1 MDDLDHQSEGIER
14 ISEESHPPLVDKA
27 DAREE
32 PVKRKRGRPK
42 LAEGEKGNYRISA
55 KERARRASAAAV
67 RNADKAKKKAQKKAS
82 RAKEK
87 KDSIKKVEQALFNKN
102 GAKVIEDT
110 TLQNVPK
117 PVRELV
123 EDEAE
128 VIFKPNSGPQT
139 DFLASPERDVFYGG
153 AAGGGKSYALLAD
166 LLRYCSNP
174 NHRAL
179 IIRRTLD
186 ELTEL
191 VDKSKQLYP
200 KAFPGAIFRESKA
213 MWQFPSGA
221 TAWFSYLDKDKDVTR
236 YQGQAFTW
244 IGIDEIT
251 HYPTPYVWEY
261 LRSRLRTTD
270 PEINAYMRC
279 TGNPGG
285 VGGWWVKKMYIDPAP
300 PNTPFAATDVDTGN
314 ALLWPETATNGKAG
328 QPLFLRKFIPARLTD
343 NPYLAQTGEYEAMLR
358 SLPEVE
364 RRRLLEGDWDVAEGA
379 AFPEFSRN
387 IHVVEASQT
396 QIPHNWLRLRAADYG
411 YAAPSCV
418 LWGAVDWDDTLW
430 IYREFYGKG
439 QTAETLANIIVNLEG
454 DDPNMYYSVL
464 DSSCWNRTGTGP
476 SIAETLI
483 RCGARFTPSDRNRI
497 AGKLELHRRLQVDEL
512 TQEPRIKIL
521 STCTQLIRTL
531 SGLPL
536 SKTNPEDVDTKA
548 DDHAYDALRY
558 MCMTRARG
566 HLTIN
571 SMMNKMK
578 EAKPK
583 PFDSTFG
590 Y

>member
-1 MDDLDHQSEGIER
+1 MTET
-14 ISEESHPPLVDKA
+14 K
-27 DAREE
+27 
-32 PVKRKRGRPK
+32 KRGRPK
-42 LAEGEKGNYRISA
+42 LAEGKKGNYNVSRAEKARRVSQRSVSEA
-55 KERARRASAAAV
+55 KKTREAATKKAERARERV
-67 RNADKAKKKAQKKAS
+67 KKK
-82 RAKEK
+82 EK
-87 KDSIKKVEQALFNKN
+87 TLKKVEDAIFNSK
-102 GAKVIEDT
+102 GSKVLDES
-110 TLQNVPK
+110 TLDNVPK
-117 PVRELV
+117 AVRELV
-123 EDEAE
+123 ENEAD
-128 VIFKPNSGPQT
+128 VVFKPNSGPQT
-139 DFLASPERDVFYGG
+139 NFLASPERDVFYGG

-166 LLRYCSNP
+166 LLRYCDNP

-200 KAFPGAIFRESKA
+200 KAFPGAVFRESKA

-270 PEINAYMRC
+270 PDIDAYMRC

-300 PNTPFAATDVDTGN
+300 ANTPFAATDVETGN
-314 ALLWPETATNGKAG
+314 ALLWPESAPNGKAG

-343 NPYLAQTGEYEAMLR
+343 NPYLAKSGEYEAMLR

-364 RRRLLEGDWDVAEGA
+364 RRRLLDGDWDVAEGA

-387 IHVVEASQT
+387 IHVVEASQV
-396 QIPHNWLRLRAADYG
+396 QIPTNWLRLRAADYG
-411 YAAPSCV
+411 YSAPSCV
-418 LWGAVDWDDTLW
+418 VWGALDWDDTLW
-430 IYREFYGKG
+430 IYKEFYGKG
-439 QTAETLANIIVNLEG
+439 QTAENLANIIINIEG
-454 DDPNMYYSVL
+454 DDPQMYYSVL
-464 DSSCWNRTGTGP
+464 DASCWNRTGTGP

-483 RCGARFTPSDRNRI
+483 RCGARFTPSDRNRL
-497 AGKLELHRRLQVDEL
+497 AGKMELHRRLQLDPISK
-512 TQEPRIKIL
+512 EPRIKIL
-521 STCTQLIRTL
+521 STCTNLIRTL
-531 SGLPL
+531 SSLPL
-536 SKTNPEDVDTKA
+536 SKSNPEDVDTKA

-571 SMMNKMK
+571 SMMNKIK
-578 EAKPK
+578 EKQPQA
-583 PFDSTFG
+583 FDSVFG

>member
-1 MDDLDHQSEGIER
+1 MTET
-14 ISEESHPPLVDKA
+14 K
-27 DAREE
+27 
-32 PVKRKRGRPK
+32 KRGRPK
-42 LAEGEKGNYRISA
+42 LAEGKKGNYNVSRAEKARRVSQRSVSEA
-55 KERARRASAAAV
+55 KKTREAATKKAERARERV
-67 RNADKAKKKAQKKAS
+67 KKK
-82 RAKEK
+82 EK
-87 KDSIKKVEQALFNKN
+87 TLKKVEDAIFNSK
-102 GAKVIEDT
+102 GSKVLDES
-110 TLQNVPK
+110 TLDNVPK
-117 PVRELV
+117 AVRELV
-123 EDEAE
+123 ENEAD
-128 VIFKPNSGPQT
+128 VVFKPNSGPQT
-139 DFLASPERDVFYGG
+139 NFLASPERDVFYGG

-166 LLRYCSNP
+166 LLRYCDNP

-200 KAFPGAIFRESKA
+200 KAFPGAVFRESKA

-270 PEINAYMRC
+270 SDIDAYMRC

-300 PNTPFAATDVDTGN
+300 ANTPFAATDVETGN
-314 ALLWPETATNGKAG
+314 ALLWPESAPNGKAG

-343 NPYLAQTGEYEAMLR
+343 NPYLAKSGEYEAMLR

-364 RRRLLEGDWDVAEGA
+364 RRRLLDGDWDVAEGA
-379 AFPEFSRN
+379 AFPEFSRG
-387 IHVVEASQT
+387 IHVVEASQV
-396 QIPHNWLRLRAADYG
+396 QIPTNWLRLRAADYG
-411 YAAPSCV
+411 YSAPSCV
-418 LWGAVDWDDTLW
+418 VWGALDWDDTLW
-430 IYREFYGKG
+430 IYKEFYGKG
-439 QTAETLANIIVNLEG
+439 QTAENLANIIINIEG
-454 DDPNMYYSVL
+454 DDPQMYYSVL
-464 DSSCWNRTGTGP
+464 DASCWNRTGTGP

-483 RCGARFTPSDRNRI
+483 RCGARFTPSDRNRL
-497 AGKLELHRRLQVDEL
+497 AGKMELHRRLQLDPISK
-512 TQEPRIKIL
+512 EPRIKIL
-521 STCTQLIRTL
+521 STCTNLIRTL
-531 SGLPL
+531 SSLPL
-536 SKTNPEDVDTKA
+536 SKSNPEDVDTKA

-571 SMMNKMK
+571 SMMNKIK
-578 EAKPK
+578 EKQPQA
-583 PFDSTFG
+583 FDSVFG